1 MTGRIASTFARL
13 RQERRAALIPYLM
26 VGYPSLQATRQLVDL
41 LSQQGA
47 DLIELGV
54 PFSDPLADGAT
65 IQRASHVALENGVSL
80 ADCLAVAAEFRNNRA
95 PTSDVPIIFMSYYN
109 PIYKYGLDQF
119 VADCAVAGVDGLI
132 IPDLPPEE
140 AHDLKAACKRSGV
153 ELIFLIAPSSIDERI
168 KKVVEMA
175 DGFIYCVSLTGV
187 TGARSQLDENAA
199 HLVERVRK
207 YTSLPLVV
215 GFGISAPEH
224 VADVARFAD
233 GVVVGSALINLIERL
248 SEDRLAEGVSE
259 YIHSMKEAAG
269 RSVNVQI

>member
-1 MTGRIASTFARL
+1 MTARIAASFARL
-13 RQERRAALIPYLM
+13 RQEHRAALIPYIM

-65 IQRASHVALENGVSL
+65 IQRASHAALENGVSL
-80 ADCLAVAAEFRNNRA
+80 LDCLTVAAAFRSNGA
-95 PTSDVPIIFMSYYN
+95 SASDVPIIFMSYYN
-109 PIYKYGLDQF
+109 PIYRYGLEQF
-119 VADCAVAGVDGLI
+119 VADCAVTGVDGLI

-140 AHDLKAACKRSGV
+140 AYDLKAACKRFGV
-153 ELIFLIAPSSIDERI
+153 ELIFLVAPSSTDERI
-168 KKVVEMA
+168 ERIVEMA

-199 HLVERVRK
+199 HLVERVRR
-207 YTSLPLVV
+207 YTNLPLVV
-215 GFGISAPEH
+215 GFGISSPEH
-224 VADVARFAD
+224 VADVAGFAD

-269 RSVNVQI
+269 RSGLLT